1 MTNPQHDPQ
10 QDPQHDPQ
18 KKQEWV
24 EELEVAANDVVAKVK
39 ELVQEGN
46 VRRLIIRKSDGEVLM
61 EVPLT
66 ASVVGGSALLVFA
79 PTFAAIGALVAFV
92 TKVRLEVVR
101 EGTEEE
107 YEDADQPKRKIDID

>member
-1 MTNPQHDPQ
+1 MSNPQHDPQ
-10 QDPQHDPQ
+10 QDPQ

-24 EELEVAANDVVAKVK
+24 EELEIAANDVVAKVK

-46 VRRLIIRKSDGEVLM
+46 VRRLIIRKSDGDVLM
-61 EVPLT
+61 EIPLT